1 MNSRF
6 QFARLRDSSGRALIF
21 FASIILFI
29 IMWLT
34 VVDVVSRDA
43 FNISITGL
51 FEVTEVLMGILVF
64 AGVPII
70 TARDGHVAV
79 TLLDTFVGP
88 KLRIIQKVVVNL
100 FCVLVLGTFAW
111 LLWDVAD
118 TAAGYNDVKLFSRI
132 PLAPMGYF
140 MAVMTALSVPIQF
153 SMMFISDQELQ
164 KLKSDGV

>member
-1 MNSRF
+1 MSTDF
-6 QFARLRDSSGRALIF
+6 LFARLRDSSGRALIF
-21 FASIILFI
+21 FASIILFV

-34 VVDVVSRDA
+34 VVDVFCRDA

-88 KLRIIQKVVVNL
+88 KLRIFQKLVVNI
-100 FCVLVLGTFAW
+100 FCVLVLS
-111 LLWDVAD
+111 L
-118 TAAGYNDVKLFSRI
+118 I
-132 PLAPMGYF
+132 H
-140 MAVMTALSVPIQF
+140 I
-153 SMMFISDQELQ
+153 
-164 KLKSDGV
+164 